1 MRLQSLSGAR
11 MNRLAAEHSTVA
23 FCAKGIMNIS

>member
-1 MRLQSLSGAR
+1 MRLQSLSGAG

-23 FCAKGIMNIS
+23 LGANGIMNIR